1 MKQQE
6 KAMEEQKKRNILV
19 TKAKLVGKELEV
31 VGKELDVVG
40 KELEVKRVVMLK
52 ARKKRPGKESEKE
65 KLRKKPSWQD

>member
-19 TKAKLVGKELEV
+19 TKAKLVGKELE
-31 VGKELDVVG
+31 VVG

>member
-1 MKQQE
+1 MRKLKQQE

-19 TKAKLVGKELEV
+19 TKAKLVGKELE
-31 VGKELDVVG
+31 VVG

>member
-1 MKQQE
+1 MESTLIYQYTV
-6 KAMEEQKKRNILV
+6 AMEV
-19 TKAKLVGKELEV
+19 TKAKLVGKELE
-31 VGKELDVVG
+31 VVG

>member
-6 KAMEEQKKRNILV
+6 KAIEEQKKRNILV
-19 TKAKLVGKELEV
+19 TKAKLVGKELE
-31 VGKELDVVG
+31 VVG

>member
-19 TKAKLVGKELEV
+19 TKAKL
-31 VGKELDVVG
+31 VG

>member
-31 VGKELDVVG
+31 VGKEL
-40 KELEVKRVVMLK
+40 EVKRVVMLK
-52 ARKKRPGKESEKE
+52 ARKKRPGKESEK
-65 KLRKKPSWQD
+65 KKQSWQD